1 MEYEFS
7 AGWFFTGLVVLLVGV
22 AFVKWHQVIADNL
35 GSGVVSYERYK
46 LYAFITCALG
56 FVVML
61 NFHTLILRA
70 FFSLL
75 FPGV

>member
-61 NFHTLILRA
+61 NLHTLILRA